1 MKNNKQTQELENKL
15 LFIDEKY
22 QSILEYFGELLD
34 DGYQMHLLDDIIVKA
49 KAWDIYRAKCGK
61 GGKVASKNLSKKE
74 RIERARKASRSRECV
89 QGKKKGRRTT
99 KKSSI

>member
-1 MKNNKQTQELENKL
+1 MRTNKQTQELSDKIAQIECFYNNL
-15 LFIDEKY
+15 HN
-22 QSILEYFGELLD
+22 YFNACLTKSDLLD
-34 DGYQMHLLDDIIVKA
+34 KIGETLDKA
-49 KAWDIYRAKCGK
+49 KAWDVYRAKCGK
-61 GGKVASKNLSKKE
+61 GGKVAGKNLSKKE

>member
-1 MKNNKQTQELENKL
+1 MKNNKQTQELTDKIKGIEKTYNVLRCFFLECDWSNENINAL
-15 LFIDEKY
+15 DEV
-22 QSILEYFGELLD
+22 LT
-34 DGYQMHLLDDIIVKA
+34 KA
-49 KAWDIYRAKCGK
+49 KAWDIFKAKCGK

-74 RIERARKASRSRECV
+74 RIERARKASRSRGRI